1 MASKTKKIGLIALIL
16 VLAAGAAGYFLWNKP
31 HKDVSSA
38 KGLQVN
44 AAELYQAFIT
54 DSAAA
59 NDKYIDKVLEVSGVI
74 KSTSANQ
81 QQQII
86 VALQTNNSD
95 AAVNCTLEQKD
106 AVIKAGAQIKLKGIC
121 TGLGE
126 GDADLG
132 IPGDLYLIRC
142 YIAE

>member
-1 MASKTKKIGLIALIL
+1 MASKAKKIGLIVTIL
-16 VLAAGAAGYFLWNKP
+16 LLAGLSAAYFLWNKP

-44 AAELYQAFIT
+44 ATKLYQAFIT

-59 NDKYIDKVLEVSGVI
+59 NAKYADKVVEVKGII
-74 KSTSANQ
+74 KSTSLNQ
-81 QQQII
+81 QQQVI
-86 VALQTNNSD
+86 VVLQTDNSE

-106 AVIKAGAQIKLKGIC
+106 AVIKAGAEIKLKGIC

-132 IPGDLYLIRC
+132 ILGDLYLIRC

>member
-1 MASKTKKIGLIALIL
+1 MASKAKKIGFIITIL
-16 VLAAGAAGYFLWNKP
+16 VLAGVVAGYFLWNKP

-59 NDKYIDKVLEVSGVI
+59 NVKYIDKVVEVKGVI
-74 KSTSANQ
+74 KSTSFNQ
-81 QQQII
+81 QQQVI

-106 AVIKAGAQIKLKGIC
+106 AVIKAGAEIKLKGIC

-132 IPGDLYLIRC
+132 ILGDLYLIRC
-142 YIAE
+142 YTAE

>member
-1 MASKTKKIGLIALIL
+1 MAGKAKKIGFIVIIL
-16 VLAAGAAGYFLWNKP
+16 VMAGLTAGYFLWNKP
-31 HKDVSSA
+31 HREVSSA

-44 AAELYQAFIT
+44 AVALYQAFTT

-59 NDKYIDKVLEVSGVI
+59 NAKYMDKVVEVKGIV
-74 KSTSANQ
+74 KSTSFNQ
-81 QQQII
+81 QQQVI

-106 AVIKAGAQIKLKGIC
+106 AVIKAGAEIKLKGIC

-142 YIAE
+142 YTAE

>member
-1 MASKTKKIGLIALIL
+1 MASKAKQIGFIITIL
-16 VLAAGAAGYFLWNKP
+16 VLAGVATGYFLWNKP

-59 NDKYIDKVLEVSGVI
+59 NAKYIDKVVEVKGVI
-74 KSTSANQ
+74 KSTNFNQ
-81 QQQII
+81 QQQVI
-86 VALQTNNSD
+86 VALQTNNND

-106 AVIKAGAQIKLKGIC
+106 AVIKSGAEIRLKGIC